1 MQSSSNV
8 VDRHASRGGTGFCA
22 FPDKEMN
29 RVTLVFSSHRPE
41 TLHLASRAMRCH
53 DAIFLEEPPTP
64 PFHPMLKG
72 DVAIEDYLL
81 ERDIEF
87 PEFSYRTC
95 ELFRDLK
102 KEGKALYQVEPF
114 LDVLGGI
121 HEFFAEGGTF
131 RDFDPHSTQ
140 FQVYQAEKRATG
152 ALLNYYQTVLKGS
165 FEATIEA
172 LKQFARADAARIALR
187 DKMRARA
194 LKPLLPSFP
203 SAYVEAGYIHY
214 ALWRELRKRLPAR
227 VHLKPVFLMA
237 PVVKPILGKRQA
249 LGPGDILTLLYV
261 FHPDI
266 QGERLD
272 LLAARS
278 LVYVKLLEKEEMT
291 EEAGPYPHTRN
302 EVETIEKVEGL
313 SFDDCRTLFPEIRLV
328 KTKKARSIVEAFL
341 STSIKPISDG

>member
-1 MQSSSNV
+1 MTV
-8 VDRHASRGGTGFCA
+8 VTKQHSRKSRSV
-22 FPDKEMN
+22 DKEMN

-41 TLHLASRAMRCH
+41 TLHLASRTMRCH

-64 PFHPMLKG
+64 QFHPMLKG
-72 DVAIEDYLL
+72 DIAIEDYLL

-152 ALLNYYQTVLKGS
+152 TLLNYYQTVLKGS
-165 FEATIEA
+165 FKATLEAV
-172 LKQFARADAARIALR
+172 KQFARTDAARIALR

-194 LKPLLPSFP
+194 LKPLLLSFP

-214 ALWRELRKRLPAR
+214 ALWRQLRKRLPAR

-237 PVVKPILGKRQA
+237 PVVKPLLGKPQA

-261 FHPDI
+261 FHPNI

-291 EEAGPYPHTRN
+291 EEDGRYPHTRN
-302 EVETIEKVEGL
+302 EVETIQKVEGL